1 MNESLE
7 KLKMIVPW
15 YFGSIENPANHPEF
29 EEKFAQIMT
38 DSFFLMPNILMTQIL
53 AKTANSPIYHYKYS
67 YSGSFS
73 LCDLLKFD
81 WMKFVGKMVMRFFGS
96 DAFVGN
102 LCCHGD
108 ELFLQWKTHGLP
120 IGIIFYNIRDQFF
133 QRRSELIQCIADRR
147 SFHDLDR
154 FRSLPIPNLGS

>member
-1 MNESLE
+1 MNESVD
-7 KLKMIVPW
+7 KLKMILPW
-15 YFGSIENPANHPEF
+15 YFGSIENPVNHPQF

-38 DSFFLMPNILMTQIL
+38 DSWFVMPNILMTQIL
-53 AKTANSPIYHYKYS
+53 SKTAKSPIYHYKYS
-67 YSGSFS
+67 YTGSFS

-102 LCCHGD
+102 HCCHGD

-120 IGIIFYNIRDQFF
+120 IGTIYLDQSQGFS
-133 QRRSELIQCIADRR
+133 QSSE
-147 SFHDLDR
+147 
-154 FRSLPIPNLGS
+154 

>member
-29 EEKFAQIMT
+29 DEKFAQIMT
-38 DSFFLMPNILMTQIL
+38 DSFFVMPNILMTQIL

-133 QRRSELIQCIADRR
+133 QRRSELIHNFT
-147 SFHDLDR
+147 S
-154 FRSLPIPNLGS
+154 

>member
-29 EEKFAQIMT
+29 DEKFAQIMT
-38 DSFFLMPNILMTQIL
+38 DSFFVMPNILMTQIL
-53 AKTANSPIYHYKYS
+53 AKTANSPIYQYKYS

-102 LCCHGD
+102 HCCHAD
-108 ELFLQWKTHGLP
+108 ELFLQFKSHAIP
-120 IGIIFYNIRDQFF
+120 IGTIY
-133 QRRSELIQCIADRR
+133 S
-147 SFHDLDR
+147 
-154 FRSLPIPNLGS
+154 